1 MRAQAPAR
9 RSLLTFEQ
17 MQTFDA
23 LLSPIPKGHGLRPHD
38 DSRCICGSGTA
49 VGWDYD
55 ALRGLSGDGV
65 RVLVRC
71 AQSRS
76 RLLDLSEHEVHPS
89 VLERANLSGR
99 SAASVKGPR
108 DPVGKTAETGFSCA
122 LERRVG
128 MPA

>member
-1 MRAQAPAR
+1 MLTECVASRRTPRWAQAPAR

-38 DSRCICGSGTA
+38 ESRCICGSDTA
-49 VGWDYD
+49 VGRDYD
-55 ALRGLSGDGV
+55 ALRGLRGDGV

-76 RLLDLSEHEVHPS
+76 RLLELSEHEAHPS
-89 VLERANLSGR
+89 LLERATLSGR
-99 SAASVKGPR
+99 SAANVEGPQ
-108 DPVGKTAETGFSCA
+108 DPAGK
-122 LERRVG
+122 
-128 MPA
+128 PA